1 MNSSPLVHE
10 AASELPCQRLE
21 ISFESPPPCRESKK
35 QERGKQINQAFCSVP
50 LCRPL
55 PFFSTSS
62 QPPPSSH
69 QKKPFFPFSPPH
81 SQVEQLDAAGLEA
94 AIASRDKPLIIDFF
108 ATWCG
113 PCVLMAKELELVA
126 AELGDAVKIVKVDVD
141 AEEAVASSLSIQGL
155 PTLVFVGTEP
165 GKPALRTEG
174 LLPAATIKEIIANE
188 L

>member
-1 MNSSPLVHE
+1 MKSFSASNLRSILSRSFRVARGGNKE
-10 AASELPCQRLE
+10 AFVEKKT
-21 ISFESPPPCRESKK
+21 ISLRCRPVSLRPPPP
-35 QERGKQINQAFCSVP
+35 QP
-50 LCRPL
+50 
-55 PFFSTSS
+55 
-62 QPPPSSH
+62 QPPTLLLQNPTAL
-69 QKKPFFPFSPPH
+69 PPH
-81 SQVEQLDAAGLEA
+81 PPHHPHPRPHLPAPPQVEQLDADGLEA

-113 PCVLMAKELELVA
+113 PCVLMAKELEAVA
-126 AELGDAVKIVKVDVD
+126 AELGDAVKIVKIDVD
-141 AEEAVASSLSIQGL
+141 ANEAIASSLSIQGL

>member
-1 MNSSPLVHE
+1 
-10 AASELPCQRLE
+10 
-21 ISFESPPPCRESKK
+21 
-35 QERGKQINQAFCSVP
+35 
-50 LCRPL
+50 
-55 PFFSTSS
+55 
-62 QPPPSSH
+62 
-69 QKKPFFPFSPPH
+69 
-81 SQVEQLDAAGLEA
+81 
-94 AIASRDKPLIIDFF
+94 
-108 ATWCG
+108 
-113 PCVLMAKELELVA
+113 VLMAKELEAVA